1 MNKAVFLDRDGVI
14 NKEIQFVA
22 KPEDFHMLPNAI
34 DALRLL
40 MRTEY
45 KLIIIT
51 NQSGMGYGYYSESD
65 YAKVTKK
72 MLGIFEEN
80 GVAVDAIY
88 YCPHRYEENCDCRKP
103 NTGMLEKAKREFDI
117 DYMKSWVVGDKTSDI
132 KTGLNIGART
142 ILVRT
147 GAGGKDG
154 RYDLKPDYAAE
165 DFLEAAKIITTSE

>member
-22 KPEDFHMLPNAI
+22 KPEDFHMLPNAVE
-34 DALRLL
+34 ALRLL
-40 MRTEY
+40 MKTEY
-45 KLIIIT
+45 KIIIIT

-80 GVAVDAIY
+80 NVAVDAIY

-103 NTGMLEKAKREFDI
+103 KTGMLEKAKREFDI
-117 DYMKSWVVGDKTSDI
+117 DYKRSWLVGDKTSDI
-132 KTGLNIGART
+132 KTGENIGART

-147 GAGGKDG
+147 GAGGRDG
-154 RYDLKPDYAAE
+154 RYDLKPTHIADDLLAAV
-165 DFLEAAKIITTSE
+165 KIITTSK